1 MALSNH
7 ARIDKGLESLKK
19 GLLPHM
25 ERELK
30 SAYGEKWWAEG
41 VESRLTG
48 RVGQEAKSESE
59 YNSLDVQA
67 LLLILWYNWNDVFQA
82 KLGHTGR
89 SYVSELREVRNKWA
103 HQQAFTT
110 PDAYRHLDTIG
121 RLLEMISS
129 PEAEVVRASAQEMM
143 RQNYERYTK
152 QAVKLSAEE
161 STKTD
166 TKGGLKPWR
175 EVATP
180 HKDVSAGRY
189 TQAEFAADL
198 AQIISDEADPE
209 YGDPQEFFSRTYIT
223 EGIKNLLALALNRL
237 SGQGGDPVVELQTN
251 FGGGKTHALI
261 ALYHLMSGD
270 SALGTVPGIED
281 VMQVAKVEEL
291 PRANRAVLVGTKLN
305 VSVGK
310 EKPEGITV
318 NTMWGEMA
326 YQLGGLEGYE
336 IVAQN
341 DQDGTSPGS
350 DTLKDLFDKF
360 SPALILIDEWI
371 AFARNLYRE
380 KREENLLAGS
390 FESNMTFAQ
399 ALTEAA
405 NRSPKA
411 LVVASIPAS
420 DNEIGGEGGMEALD
434 RIQNTFKRLET
445 VWKPATAEESF
456 SIVRRRLFDSIT
468 DYTARDAVC
477 RAFAEMYRNNR
488 SEFPQDCSTL
498 EYERRLKDAYP
509 IHPELF
515 DRLYEDWS
523 TLERFQRTRGVLKLM
538 ASVIHDLWERED
550 SSLLIMPG
558 TLPLNSDVVL
568 PKITSNLPDGWSPI
582 IDADIDGPNSKAMS
596 IDRDKPNLG
605 RYSACRRV
613 ARTIFMGSAPSV
625 AAQKVRGLEEV
636 RIKLGCVQPGEV
648 PATFGDA
655 LNRMGEHLTYL
666 YSDGKRYWFDTRPS
680 VNRMASDRAD
690 QLKEDVVDEEI
701 VKRLRK
707 EDRRRGDFGAVH
719 VAPSSSA
726 DVADEKEVRL
736 VVIGPVHIHTSRK
749 VAESLAENEA
759 ENILN
764 NRGSNPRIYKNTL
777 LFLAPDRERLA
788 ELRQA
793 VRQYL
798 AWNSIENE
806 IDAQNL
812 DRNQRKQVSSSVE
825 RWNDVVSSRLEET
838 YNWLLVPTQESVPGS
853 KIQWETSRL
862 GRGTGSIIERASKK
876 AVSEDQL
883 IPKWSPANLQ
893 LELERVLWKDK
904 THLNLQ
910 TLWDDLSKYLYLPR
924 LANEEVLL
932 ETISQGIMTRDYFG
946 YADRVD
952 ENGRYLGLVLG
963 SHRGSLNLDDS
974 SVLVKPEEALRQEDE
989 DRRKREEEDRS
1000 KNHDRESPV
1009 YTGKNDRGHVER
1021 KKETQVLPKPEPPKK
1036 RRFYG
1041 SVNLNPNR
1049 VGKEAGKIAQEV
1061 IQHLALE
1068 NSSKVT
1074 VTIEIEAEI
1083 PEGAKEQTIR
1093 TVSENCRVLKFST
1106 FEFE

>member
-7 ARIDKGLESLKK
+7 ARIDKGLESLRK
-19 GLLPHM
+19 GLLPYV

-30 SAYGEKWWAEG
+30 SAYGEGWWAEG
-41 VESRLTG
+41 VESRLMG
-48 RVGQEAKSESE
+48 RVGQEAKAEGD
-59 YNSLDVQA
+59 YGSLDVQA
-67 LLLILWYNWNDVFQA
+67 LLLVLWYNWNDVFQTQ
-82 KLGHTGR
+82 LGHTGR

-129 PEAEVVRASAQEMM
+129 PEAEEVRNSAQEMM

-166 TKGGLKPWR
+166 TKVGLKPWR

-180 HKDVSAGRY
+180 HRDVSAGRY

-209 YGDPQEFFSRTYIT
+209 YGNPQEFFSRTYIT
-223 EGIKNLLALALNRL
+223 EGLKNLLALALNRL
-237 SGQGGDPVVELQTN
+237 SGNGGDPVVELQTN

-261 ALYHLMSGD
+261 ALYHLVSGD
-270 SALGTVPGIED
+270 PALGTLPGIED
-281 VMQVAKVEEL
+281 VMQAANVKEL

-305 VSVGK
+305 VSIGQK
-310 EKPEGITV
+310 KPEGIV
-318 NTMWGEMA
+318 VSTMWGEMA

-336 IVAQN
+336 IVARN

-350 DTLKDLFDKF
+350 DTLKELFERF
-360 SPALILIDEWI
+360 SPAIILIDEWI

-380 KREENLLAGS
+380 RREENLLAGS

-399 ALTEAA
+399 TLTEAA
-405 NRSPKA
+405 NRSQNA

-420 DNEIGGEGGMEALD
+420 DNEIGGEGGMEALE

-456 SIVRRRLFDSIT
+456 SIVRRRLFDSIS
-468 DYTARDAVC
+468 DYTARDAAC

-488 SEFPQDCSTL
+488 SEFPPECDSL
-498 EYERRLKDAYP
+498 DYERKLKEAYP

-515 DRLYEDWS
+515 DRLYQDWS

-538 ASVIHDLWERED
+538 ASVIHELWD
-550 SSLLIMPG
+550 NGDKSLLIMPG
-558 TLPLNSDVVL
+558 TLPLNSEVVRA
-568 PKITSNLPDGWSPI
+568 KITSNLPDGWSPI
-582 IDADIDGPNSKAMS
+582 MDADVDGASSKPFS
-596 IDRDKPNLG
+596 IDQEKANLG

-613 ARTIFMGSAPSV
+613 ARTVFMGSAPSV

-680 VNRMASDRAD
+680 VNRMASDRAVQMKD
-690 QLKEDVVDEEI
+690 EDLDEEI
-701 VKRLRK
+701 LDRLRK
-707 EDRRRGDFGAVH
+707 ERRRGDFGAVH
-719 VAPSSSA
+719 VSPSTSA
-726 DVADEKEVRL
+726 DVTDEKEVRL
-736 VVIGPVHIHTSRK
+736 VLLSPAHPHTSKRG
-749 VAESLAENEA
+749 AESPAEKEA
-759 ENILN
+759 ANLLI
-764 NRGSNPRIYKNTL
+764 NRGSNPRIYRNTL
-777 LFLAPDRERLA
+777 LFLAPDQERLA

-798 AWNSIENE
+798 AWSSIEN
-806 IDAQNL
+806 DMDSLNL
-812 DRNQRKQVSSSVE
+812 DTNQKKQVSSSQD
-825 RWNDVVSSRLEET
+825 RWNGVVDSRISET
-838 YNWLLVPTQESVPGS
+838 FSWLLVPIQDSRPGS
-853 KIQWETSRL
+853 EIQWETSRL
-862 GRGTGSIIERASKK
+862 VRKDESLIDRASKK
-876 AVSEDQL
+876 AVNEGHL
-883 IPKWSPANLQ
+883 IPQWSPANLK
-893 LELERVLWKDK
+893 LELDRVLWKDEN
-904 THLNLQ
+904 HLDLW
-910 TLWDDLSKYLYLPR
+910 TLWEDLCRYLYLPR

-932 ETISQGIMTRDYFG
+932 KTISQGLMSRDYFG
-946 YADRVD
+946 YADRID
-952 ENGRYLGLVLG
+952 ENERYLGLVFG
-963 SHRGSLNLDDS
+963 SHRKSLNLDNS
-974 SVLVKPEEALRQEDE
+974 SVLVKPEEAIRQ
-989 DRRKREEEDRS
+989 EEEDKRKQEGEERS
-1000 KNHDRESPV
+1000 RRQNEEDHKKDREHTKS
-1009 YTGKNDRGHVER
+1009 R
-1021 KKETQVLPKPEPPKK
+1021 KETQDPIKPEAPKK
-1036 RRFYG
+1036 RKFYG
-1041 SVNLNPNR
+1041 SVNLDPNR
-1049 VGKEAGKIAQEV
+1049 VGREAGKIAQEI
-1061 IQHLALE
+1061 IQHLTLE
-1068 NSSKVT
+1068 DGAKVT
-1074 VTIEIEAEI
+1074 VTIEIEAEM

-1093 TVSENCRVLKFST
+1093 TLTENCRVLEFNT